1 MRFVTKLWILYSVYN
16 IKSIQATGSLCSK
29 TVITN
34 IIQVGST
41 EFWGLRYSPNND
53 LNKDY
58 SVLCELQF
66 VTLVWNILLALN
78 KIMCNCRCNK
88 LSDQI
93 LSEKSF
99 LHKDLKVIIS
109 FEINLVQIQALP
121 LDVQMYEN
129 FQVHNFE
136 YGWRYVLKILYTL
149 IIFLKI
155 SILLLFRAQFM
166 KKLVL
171 RSLHL
176 SQVTNRLLITSSCWG
191 PPVSQDLLK
200 GKVNSWPSKY
210 VNGDE
215 GDVPCMRIVW
225 QHHSAVIFL
234 RTCLSECLWML
245 LGKKGHLCCR
255 VSLVEGKGTG
265 GRICKQHSHPSLLPH
280 LTLPAGKKKKKF
292 LLRLMPLQATAV

>member
-1 MRFVTKLWILYSVYN
+1 
-16 IKSIQATGSLCSK
+16 
-29 TVITN
+29 
-34 IIQVGST
+34 
-41 EFWGLRYSPNND
+41 
-53 LNKDY
+53 
-58 SVLCELQF
+58 
-66 VTLVWNILLALN
+66 
-78 KIMCNCRCNK
+78 
-88 LSDQI
+88 
-93 LSEKSF
+93 
-99 LHKDLKVIIS
+99 
-109 FEINLVQIQALP
+109 
-121 LDVQMYEN
+121 
-129 FQVHNFE
+129 
-136 YGWRYVLKILYTL
+136 
-149 IIFLKI
+149 
-155 SILLLFRAQFM
+155 M
-166 KKLVL
+166 KKVVL

-176 SQVTNRLLITSSCWG
+176 SQVTNRLLITSH
-191 PPVSQDLLK
+191 VSQDLLK